1 MKKLRITVEGKAY
14 DVTVEVLEEGKPA
27 AATASRPA
35 PSSVAPS
42 SASAAPAPAAPPK
55 EAPSAGG
62 DGSVASPLAG
72 KIVSIEVS
80 EGQAVKE
87 GDELITMEAMKMNT
101 HVFAPKDGTIGK
113 ILVNEGDAVEEG
125 QNLIE
130 IS

>member
-27 AATASRPA
+27 APAPGRPA
-35 PSSVAPS
+35 SVAPS
-42 SASAAPAPAAPPK
+42 SASAAPAPAAAPK
-55 EAPSAGG
+55 PAPAAGG

-101 HVFAPKDGTIGK
+101 HVFAPKDGTIAK
-113 ILVNEGDAVEEG
+113 ILVGEGDAVEEG